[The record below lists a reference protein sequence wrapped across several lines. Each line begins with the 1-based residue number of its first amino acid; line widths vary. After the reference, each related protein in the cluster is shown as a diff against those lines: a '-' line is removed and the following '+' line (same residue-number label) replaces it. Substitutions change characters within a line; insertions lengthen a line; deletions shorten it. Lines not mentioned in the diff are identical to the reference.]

1 MYSLLGRVP
10 LTDLIEPLEV
20 HKGEDTC
27 NSYNVPKMIPE
38 SPEDKE
44 QVTDTFDE

>member
-27 NSYNVPKMIPE
+27 NSYNVPEFITVA
-38 SPEDKE
+38 PEDKE
-44 QVTDTFDE
+44 QVTYTFDE